1 MKLLSQRR
9 KYGASALKFI
19 WLFIFSLFF
28 TNMRLNDIA
37 QATNNDI
44 FPSQTCQ
51 QLASD
56 RYAVFIDRPVNQLP
70 RLPEFIA
77 TSVYPCRYFTT
88 SMTYLG
94 SFEDVNASIYLVS
107 QIRKMGL
114 DAVIHSF
121 SSKNSEITKNFRANA
136 LLVEVNA
143 NPTLDIQ
150 QVRMLTGKSSFWAI
164 FNNRYVILS
173 APLSSEQTVNIL
185 ANNLRRQGFAVQ
197 AIDANLIADSNPLIN
212 TNSDLSNPLINTN
225 SDLSNPLINTN
236 SDLSNRLAARTSS
249 KTQTV
254 YQVLI
259 PLEYNKNLKQSSNI
273 IDSNSFQ
280 KIVGGRYYLQV
291 RSYRDL
297 GNAIRER
304 ERLNK
309 NFSGVVI
316 MLGSDVK

>member
-19 WLFIFSLFF
+19 WLFISSLFF

-121 SSKNSEITKNFRANA
+121 SSKNSEIAKNFRANA

-143 NPTLDIQ
+143 NPSLDIQ
-150 QVRMLTGKSSFWAI
+150 QVRMLTGKSSFWGI

-173 APLSSEQTVNIL
+173 APLSSEQTANIL

-197 AIDANLIADSNPLIN
+197 AIDANLISDSNPLIN
-212 TNSDLSNPLINTN
+212 TNSDF
-225 SDLSNPLINTN
+225 
-236 SDLSNRLAARTSS
+236 SNRLVARTSS